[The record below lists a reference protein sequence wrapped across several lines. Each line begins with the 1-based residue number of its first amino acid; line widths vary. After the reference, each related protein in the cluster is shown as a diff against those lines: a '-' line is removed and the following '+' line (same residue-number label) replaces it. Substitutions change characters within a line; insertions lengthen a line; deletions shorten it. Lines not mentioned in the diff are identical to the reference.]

1 MCGKCLSVL
10 AFAEKTD
17 KTNDILSGTVICIML
32 AGETGPSVEKE
43 MQLLIGWPDG
53 EGVLMYIH
61 SIEIKKLKFVSIT
74 VILTDI

>member
-1 MCGKCLSVL
+1 MLICKLGLIGNRAKIVFSRVESGHCMCGKCLSVL

-43 MQLLIGWPDG
+43 MR
-53 EGVLMYIH
+53 
-61 SIEIKKLKFVSIT
+61 KLKG
-74 VILTDI
+74 